1 MTTRTPIR
9 AKAITAAVLLGGIAL
24 CAMPAHAQTEPV
36 PVRPAKIETPGPAR
50 TWLAI
55 MVAIGAG
62 ALAIG
67 AAVMP
72 SQRTHQD

>member
-1 MTTRTPIR
+1 MTTRFPTR
-9 AKAITAAVLLGGIAL
+9 AKAIPALVLLAGISLFA
-24 CAMPAHAQTEPV
+24 APVIAQSEPA
-36 PVRPAKIETPGPAR
+36 PVRPAKIETPGPTR

-55 MVAIGAG
+55 MVALGTG